1 MYTLASHWY
10 ILLMIGISDF
20 LERCLAL
27 PIRLVT
33 SLPSLDSIV
42 KQGFLQE
49 YFLNDC
55 KVKRVSWIKQWN
67 QYYGQVVII
76 GQSLHKKSLRVYW
89 LLSSQWYCEDN
100 PSSNIK
106 LCHSRHKKG
115 TSSIA
120 PVCTYLSSV
129 MHHTRRIIWES
140 PVWHAFLCSE
150 VSCLLWVHIGPVY
163 LQKNRT
169 TLLQ

>member
-1 MYTLASHWY
+1 MTVDGSGLLIFISGLDTVFLSLGGSVMYTLASHWY

-55 KVKRVSWIKQWN
+55 KVKRVS
-67 QYYGQVVII
+67 
-76 GQSLHKKSLRVYW
+76 
-89 LLSSQWYCEDN
+89 
-100 PSSNIK
+100 
-106 LCHSRHKKG
+106 
-115 TSSIA
+115 
-120 PVCTYLSSV
+120 
-129 MHHTRRIIWES
+129 
-140 PVWHAFLCSE
+140 
-150 VSCLLWVHIGPVY
+150 
-163 LQKNRT
+163 
-169 TLLQ
+169 

>member
-1 MYTLASHWY
+1 
-10 ILLMIGISDF
+10 MIGISDF

-33 SLPSLDSIV
+33 SLPSFDSIV

-67 QYYGQVVII
+67 QYYGQAVII

-106 LCHSRHKKG
+106 LCDSRRRNNK
-115 TSSIA
+115 SSINT
-120 PVCTYLSSV
+120 VCTYLSSV
-129 MHHTRRIIWES
+129 VQHTCRIIWES

-150 VSCLLWVHIGPVY
+150 VSRLLWVHIGPVY
-163 LQKNRT
+163 LQRNRKLWNT
-169 TLLQ
+169 VIRMLLY